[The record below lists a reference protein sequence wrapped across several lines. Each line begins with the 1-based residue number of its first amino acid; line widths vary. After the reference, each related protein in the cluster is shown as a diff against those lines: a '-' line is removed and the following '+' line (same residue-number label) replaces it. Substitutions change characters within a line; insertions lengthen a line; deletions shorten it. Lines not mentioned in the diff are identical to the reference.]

1 MSRDTPVPLLWR
13 VVAVVLLLALLWE
26 LREPA
31 MLVFGAVLFAAS
43 LRALADPLA
52 ARSGLSPRKAVVLV
66 LLATL
71 LLLAAGLW
79 LIGAPLSEQF
89 GDLRRQLP
97 QAWQAVRGWLE
108 RSPVGPWLL
117 SLGDDLRAGA
127 LPWSNIASLAS
138 RTLQAIAGL
147 VLILLM
153 GLYLALDVALYR
165 NGLVRLF
172 PPARREAVG
181 AALDAAGQALSRWLL
196 GQLVAMAAVGI
207 TVAVAL
213 LLLGMPMALALGL
226 IAGLLEFV
234 PFFGPIASGALAVL
248 VGFGQ
253 GPQQA
258 LYVGLV
264 FLAIQQLE
272 GNLLV
277 PLVQRW
283 AVDLPPALAVA
294 SVLVFGSLFGAGGVV
309 FGTPLMVVAMV
320 LVQRLYVEGT
330 LERPLP

>member
-1 MSRDTPVPLLWR
+1 MNRDPRAATLWR
-13 VVAVVLLLALLWE
+13 VIAALLLIALLWE

-31 MLVFGAVLFAAS
+31 MLIFGAVLFAAT

-52 ARSGLSPRKAVVLV
+52 ARSGLSPRKAIIVVLV
-66 LLATL
+66 AIL
-71 LLLAAGLW
+71 LLLVAGVW

-89 GDLRRQLP
+89 SDLRQQLP
-97 QAWQAVRGWLE
+97 RAWQAVRGWLD

-138 RTLQAIAGL
+138 HTVQTIAAL

-153 GLYLALDVALYR
+153 GLYLAVDVAQYR

-172 PPARREAVG
+172 PPARREAMG
-181 AALDAAGQALSRWLL
+181 SALDAAGQALSRWLL
-196 GQLVAMAAVGI
+196 GQLIAMVAVGI

-234 PFFGPIASGALAVL
+234 PFFGPIASGTLAVL
-248 VGFGQ
+248 VAFGQ

-294 SVLVFGSLFGAGGVV
+294 SVLVFGSLFGVGGVV

-330 LERPLP
+330 LEAPPP

>member
-1 MSRDTPVPLLWR
+1 MSRDPLAATLWR
-13 VVAVVLLLALLWE
+13 VIAALLLLALLWE
-26 LREPA
+26 LREGA
-31 MLVFGAVLFAAS
+31 MLVFGAVLFAAA

-52 ARSGLSPRKAVVLV
+52 SRSGLSLRKAISVVLV
-66 LLATL
+66 TCL
-71 LLLAAGLW
+71 LLLVAGLW
-79 LIGAPLSEQF
+79 LIGDPLSAQF

-97 QAWQAVRGWLE
+97 QAWQAVRGWLD

-117 SLGDDLRAGA
+117 SLGDGLRAGA
-127 LPWSNIASLAS
+127 LPWSNIAKLAS
-138 RTLQAIAGL
+138 HTVQGIAAL

-153 GLYLALDVALYR
+153 GLYLAVDVALYR

-172 PPARREAVG
+172 PPTRREAVG
-181 AALDAAGQALSRWLL
+181 AALDAAGDALTRWLL
-196 GQLVAMAAVGI
+196 GQLIAMTVVGI

-213 LLLGMPMALALGL
+213 ALLGMPIALALGL

-234 PFFGPIASGALAVL
+234 PFFGPIASGTLAVL

-283 AVDLPPALAVA
+283 AVDLPPALAVV
-294 SVLVFGSLFGAGGVV
+294 SVLVFGSLFGVGGVV

-320 LVQRLYVEGT
+320 LVQRLYVEDT
-330 LERPLP
+330 LERPPP